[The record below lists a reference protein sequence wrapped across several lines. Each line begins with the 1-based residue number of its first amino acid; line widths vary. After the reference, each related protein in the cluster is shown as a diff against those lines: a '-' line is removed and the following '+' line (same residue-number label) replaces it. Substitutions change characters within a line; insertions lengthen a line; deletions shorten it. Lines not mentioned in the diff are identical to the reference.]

1 MVIELND
8 FIREYE
14 NVIEP
19 WVCDSLVSIFESNSD
34 KHCRVDNNQTPSF
47 TEFNLTQNS
56 NLSEEVSNIH
66 NHILSKIQEYKN
78 QYFDFIDKRC
88 FPKQH
93 AFEQFRIKK
102 YLNDGN
108 DRFDCHVD
116 VTDHDSSR
124 RFLSFLF
131 YLNDVSEGGE
141 TVFENLIVT
150 PKKGKMI
157 IFPPLWMF
165 PHIGKPP
172 KSNSKYILSAYLHYK

>member
-8 FIREYE
+8 FIHERD
-14 NVIEP
+14 NFIEAGI
-19 WVCDSLVSIFESNSD
+19 CDSLVQIFESNSD
-34 KHCRVDNNQTPSF
+34 KHCRVENDQTPNF
-47 TEFNLTQNS
+47 TEFNLTENS

-66 NHILSKIQEYKN
+66 NYILSKIIEYKKE
-78 QYFDFIDKRC
+78 YFNFVDKRC

-108 DRFDCHVD
+108 DKFNCHVD

-131 YLNDVSEGGE
+131 YLNDVDNGGE
-141 TVFENLIVT
+141 TVFNDLIIT
-150 PKKGKMI
+150 PRKGKMI
-157 IFPPLWMF
+157 VFPPFWMF

-172 KSNSKYILSAYLHYK
+172 ISNPKYILSAYLHYK